1 VPKKLFDDRDT
12 ILRFLWFVIKLM
24 QRCTFKSWY
33 VLNHDEEF
41 LKLIKGTEFIYSLL
55 RVDAC
60 GYFNLAFWSMQ
71 IQKNI
76 WKKYLLGF
84 KCK

>member
-41 LKLIKGTEFIYSLL
+41 LKTNKGYGIYI
-55 RVDAC
+55 
-60 GYFNLAFWSMQ
+60 FLADSGC
-71 IQKNI
+71 I
-76 WKKYLLGF
+76 WIL
-84 KCK
+84 